1 MSESQ
6 HKMKRTAIKKQSN
19 RCLTTGGL
27 LRWDVA
33 TPVQWLDVEGTAEDM
48 LPSGTLLTGKMVE
61 DEDFDM
67 ATAPATSPAPR
78 KNPFS

>member
-1 MSESQ
+1 MTQNE
-6 HKMKRTAIKKQSN
+6 INSN
-19 RCLTTGGL
+19 YEKF
-27 LRWDVA
+27 W
-33 TPVQWLDVEGTAEDM
+33 WIVEMGYRNSNIVKGAAEDM
-48 LPSGTLLTGKMVE
+48 LPSDMLLTGKMVE